1 MRVCIIGASGVIIAG
16 PGQLGESLSVQELD
30 RTAVPER
37 TFLVRVAE
45 FTLRRRRAVLAV
57 TGLLVV
63 VAGWFG
69 VGVVE
74 RLSNGGYAA
83 ATGNLRVAQSE
94 LRERFG
100 VDRTHLILVLRAGT
114 DIGSP
119 RTAAAG
125 AAYTERVAGTP
136 AVASADSFWTTGD
149 PLLRS
154 DDRRSAVVMVRLD
167 GDDDQAQ
174 RTAKR
179 IVPELIGE
187 QGPFQVGVTGEA
199 QTNGELQR
207 QSDQDLVRAELFAA
221 PVILLIL
228 LLVFRTVVAALLPFL
243 VGVIGVVLTLAIL
256 RAVSE
261 FTDVSIFALNL
272 TTALGLGLA
281 IDYSLFILM
290 RFREE
295 TEGGKPA
302 HEAAVTAVRTAGR
315 TVFFSALTVALC
327 LSALLV
333 FPLYFLRSLAYAAI
347 PAVLTVGVAA
357 VLVLP
362 AALLVFGRW
371 LDAGDITPLLRRLG
385 RAVGHRRKEHAEPW
399 WSRVAA
405 RIARRPVAV
414 ALPVVVLL
422 LLLGLPFT
430 QAKFGLTDERVLPA
444 DAESYRTAR
453 VVERDFD
460 AHALNPVQVIVR
472 DASREERD
480 AYAQRVSRID
490 GVAYAVG
497 ATGRFERGR
506 PAGPPAEPPR
516 AYTSGAVSR
525 VHAVPVDSAFSPRSE
540 QVVKDI
546 RALSGPGDVFVAGDS
561 ALFTD
566 TKTVI
571 AERLPYALGIIL
583 VLMFLLLLLFTGS
596 LLVPLKAIIFNTLS
610 LTASFGAMVYI
621 FQDGHLKWLVGDFVT
636 TGYLDVTVPVLMF
649 CAAFGLSMDYEIFL
663 MSRIREQYSVHGD
676 NTRAVIEGVGRTG
689 SLITAA
695 AVLIGGVLL
704 ALASSDISVLK
715 LLGLGM
721 FLAVLMD
728 AVLIRGVLVPA
739 FMLVMGRAN
748 WWAPRWLS
756 RLHARIGIKGD
767 G

>member
-114 DIGSP
+114 DVGSP

-333 FPLYFLRSLAYAAI
+333 FPSTSCARWRTRPSPPSSRSASRPCSCCRPRCSSSAGGWTPGTSRRSCADWAAPSGTAARSTPSPGG
-347 PAVLTVGVAA
+347 PASRPVS
-357 VLVLP
+357 P
-362 AALLVFGRW
+362 AARSR
-371 LDAGDITPLLRRLG
+371 LRC
-385 RAVGHRRKEHAEPW
+385 PSW
-399 WSRVAA
+399 CCCFCSDC
-405 RIARRPVAV
+405 P
-414 ALPVVVLL
+414 
-422 LLLGLPFT
+422 
-430 QAKFGLTDERVLPA
+430 
-444 DAESYRTAR
+444 
-453 VVERDFD
+453 
-460 AHALNPVQVIVR
+460 
-472 DASREERD
+472 
-480 AYAQRVSRID
+480 
-490 GVAYAVG
+490 
-497 ATGRFERGR
+497 
-506 PAGPPAEPPR
+506 
-516 AYTSGAVSR
+516 
-525 VHAVPVDSAFSPRSE
+525 SPRPS
-540 QVVKDI
+540 
-546 RALSGPGDVFVAGDS
+546 S
-561 ALFTD
+561 ASPTSAYCPR
-566 TKTVI
+566 TRSRTV
-571 AERLPYALGIIL
+571 RR
-583 VLMFLLLLLFTGS
+583 GS
-596 LLVPLKAIIFNTLS
+596 SSATSTRTRSTLS
-610 LTASFGAMVYI
+610 
-621 FQDGHLKWLVGDFVT
+621 
-636 TGYLDVTVPVLMF
+636 
-649 CAAFGLSMDYEIFL
+649 
-663 MSRIREQYSVHGD
+663 R
-676 NTRAVIEGVGRTG
+676 
-689 SLITAA
+689 
-695 AVLIGGVLL
+695 
-704 ALASSDISVLK
+704 
-715 LLGLGM
+715 
-721 FLAVLMD
+721 
-728 AVLIRGVLVPA
+728 
-739 FMLVMGRAN
+739 
-748 WWAPRWLS
+748 
-756 RLHARIGIKGD
+756 
-767 G
+767 

>member
-1 MRVCIIGASGVIIAG
+1 M
-16 PGQLGESLSVQELD
+16 
-30 RTAVPER
+30 
-37 TFLVRVAE
+37 
-45 FTLRRRRAVLAV
+45 LAV

-63 VAGWFG
+63 FAGWFG

-125 AAYTERVAGTP
+125 TAYTERVAGTP
-136 AVASADSFWTTGD
+136 AVASAESFWTTGD

-179 IVPELIGE
+179 IVPELIGA
-187 QGPFQVGVTGEA
+187 QGPFEVSVTGEA

-207 QSDQDLVRAELFAA
+207 QSDRDLARAELFAA

-281 IDYSLFILM
+281 IDYSLFMLM

-295 TEGGKPA
+295 TEGGRSA
-302 HEAAVTAVRTAGR
+302 HDAAVTAVRTAGR
-315 TVFFSALTVALC
+315 TVFFSSLTVALC

-371 LDAGDITPLLRRLG
+371 LDAGDITPLLHRVG
-385 RAVGHRRKEHAEPW
+385 RTVGVGRKEHAEPW

-472 DASREERD
+472 DAPGAERD
-480 AYAQRVSRID
+480 TYAQRISRID
-490 GVAYAVG
+490 GVEYAVG
-497 ATGRFERGR
+497 ATGRFERGKA
-506 PAGPPAEPPR
+506 AGEPTVPPEAF
-516 AYTSGAVSR
+516 TSGGVSR
-525 VHAVPVDSAFSPRSE
+525 VQVVPTDSAFSPRSE

-546 RALSGPGDVFVAGDS
+546 RALSGPADVFVAGDS

-571 AERLPYALGIIL
+571 ADRLPYALAVIL
-583 VLMFLLLLLFTGS
+583 VFMFLLLLLFTGS

-756 RLHARIGIKGD
+756 RLHARVGIKGD

>member
-1 MRVCIIGASGVIIAG
+1 M
-16 PGQLGESLSVQELD
+16 
-30 RTAVPER
+30 
-37 TFLVRVAE
+37 
-45 FTLRRRRAVLAV
+45 LAV

-94 LRERFG
+94 LRDRFG

-125 AAYTERVAGTP
+125 AAYTERVADTP
-136 AVASADSFWTTGD
+136 AVASAESFWTTGD

-179 IVPELIGE
+179 VVPELIGE
-187 QGPFQVGVTGEA
+187 QGPFDVGVTGEA
-199 QTNGELQR
+199 QTNGELQQ

-221 PVILLIL
+221 PLILLIL

-295 TEGGKPA
+295 TEGGKSA
-302 HEAAVTAVRTAGR
+302 HDAAVTAVRTAGR

-357 VLVLP
+357 VVVLP

-371 LDAGDITPLLRRLG
+371 LDAGDITPFLHRLG
-385 RAVGHRRKEHAEPW
+385 RCVGYSRKAHAEPW

-472 DASREERD
+472 DAPRGDRD

-490 GVAYAVG
+490 GVEYVVG

-506 PAGPPAEPPR
+506 PAGPPAAPPE
-516 AYTSGAVSR
+516 AFTSGEVSR
-525 VHAVPVDSAFSPRSE
+525 LQVVPTDSAFSPRSE

-546 RALSGPGDVFVAGDS
+546 RALPGPGDVFVAGDS

-596 LLVPLKAIIFNTLS
+596 LLVPLKAILFNTLS

-621 FQDGHLKWLVGDFVT
+621 FQDGHLKWLVGDFVA

-756 RLHARIGIKGD
+756 ELHARIGIKGD